1 MSATSF
7 VHSKNV
13 RATITLTTWIVP
25 ASALL
30 KNARK
35 TFTSTQSTAS
45 ADALNHR
52 TTFVPLVLLGALQ
65 IATVNAMQL
74 NLRAKMSISTWIR
87 SYANVS
93 VMKFFAKQVKFGT
106 NNNVPVSAV
115 RESALTTSTGTMKT
129 VSASVRP

>member
-1 MSATSF
+1 
-7 VHSKNV
+7 
-13 RATITLTTWIVP
+13 
-25 ASALL
+25 
-30 KNARK
+30 
-35 TFTSTQSTAS
+35 
-45 ADALNHR
+45 
-52 TTFVPLVLLGALQ
+52 
-65 IATVNAMQL
+65 MQL